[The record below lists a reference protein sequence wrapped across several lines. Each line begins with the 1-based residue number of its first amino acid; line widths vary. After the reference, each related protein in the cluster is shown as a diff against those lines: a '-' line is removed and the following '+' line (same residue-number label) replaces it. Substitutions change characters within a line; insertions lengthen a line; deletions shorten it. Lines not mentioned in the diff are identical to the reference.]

1 MLFGSMLW
9 GLTWIPLKYFHQQGV
24 DVIPLVLMTNG
35 IVALLLLPVLIKQ
48 FPIWRNNHKY
58 IWIIVISSGI
68 ANLAFATAMIYGDV
82 IRVMVLFYLLPAWG
96 VLGGK
101 LFLNEKIDR
110 TRSLAVLLALSGA
123 FLVLD
128 GFNFFKTSASWIDF
142 LALLA
147 GFALA
152 MNNVAFR
159 ASVDLPVASKMS
171 AVFLGSTILAFVL
184 LVFEVQPF
192 PDMNMPNWLPVIAFG
207 LFWILLATLCTQW
220 AVTRLEVGQ
229 SSILIIMEL
238 VTAVVSAMWIG
249 GERASLEE
257 AIGGLLIVTAAY
269 FETRRRVILE

>member
-9 GLTWIPLKYFHQQGV
+9 GLTWIPLKYFHQQGM

-35 IVALLLLPVLIKQ
+35 VVAFLLLPVLIKQ
-48 FPIWRNNHKY
+48 FPLWRNDQKY
-58 IWIIVISSGI
+58 IWIILISSGI

-101 LFLNEKIDR
+101 FFLNEKIDR
-110 TRSLAVLLALSGA
+110 TRLLAVLLALSGA

-152 MNNVAFR
+152 INNVAFR
-159 ASVDLPVASKMS
+159 ASVNVPVASKMS
-171 AVFLGSTILAFVL
+171 AVFMGSSMLAIVL

-192 PDMNMPNWLPVIAFG
+192 PDMNMSDWLPVFAFG
-207 LFWILLATLCTQW
+207 LFWILLATLSTQW

-249 GERASLEE
+249 GERASLLE

-269 FETRRRVILE
+269 FETRRRIS

>member
-9 GLTWIPLKYFHQQGV
+9 GLTWIPLKYFHQQGM

-35 IVALLLLPVLIKQ
+35 VVALLLLPILIKQ
-48 FPIWRNNHKY
+48 FPLWRNDHKY
-58 IWIIVISSGI
+58 IWIILIASSI

-82 IRVMVLFYLLPAWG
+82 IRAMVLFYLLPAWG

-101 LFLNEKIDR
+101 FFLNEKIDR
-110 TRSLAVLLALSGA
+110 TRLFAVLLALLGA

-128 GFNFFKTSASWIDF
+128 GYNFFKTSASWIDF
-142 LALLA
+142 FALLA

-152 MNNVAFR
+152 VNNIAFR
-159 ASVDLPVASKMS
+159 ASVNLPVASKIS
-171 AVFLGSTILAFVL
+171 AVFLGSTILAIIL
-184 LVFEVQPF
+184 LVFGVQPF
-192 PDMNMPNWLPVIAFG
+192 PDINISDWLPVFAFG

-249 GERASLEE
+249 GERASLLET
-257 AIGGLLIVTAAY
+257 IGGLLILTAAY
-269 FETRRRVILE
+269 FEARRRVLS